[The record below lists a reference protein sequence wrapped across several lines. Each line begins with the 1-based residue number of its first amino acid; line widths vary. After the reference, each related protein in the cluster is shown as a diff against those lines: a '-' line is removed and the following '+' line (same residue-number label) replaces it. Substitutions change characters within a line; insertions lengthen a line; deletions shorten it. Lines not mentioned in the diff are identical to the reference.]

1 MAGLLLAQKR
11 LLEAFECQDHQPPR
25 VRLELPPWQ
34 HGGWHRLSSVA
45 LPRQVMD
52 RTHPWRWLA
61 VLGVLGIAQGFADI
75 APPGPWDSP
84 SFSRGVLG
92 LCGLVCLYLA
102 WFRYTF
108 DLNGVAPTMDR
119 WKNPQQ
125 SWINVVLFGLA
136 CLLVVKLVTWLE
148 YDAHLPEPTGLLVTL
163 IGCLVVL
170 NGVYV
175 GLVVQGPFRLHEEE

>member
-1 MAGLLLAQKR
+1 M
-11 LLEAFECQDHQPPR
+11 
-25 VRLELPPWQ
+25 
-34 HGGWHRLSSVA
+34 A
-45 LPRQVMD
+45 LPRQVME

-61 VLGVLGIAQGFADI
+61 ALGVLGIAQGFADI
-75 APPGPWDSP
+75 TPPGPWDSS
-84 SFSRGVLG
+84 SFSRGVFG

-119 WKNPQQ
+119 WKDPQQ

-136 CLLVVKLVTWLE
+136 CLLAVKLITWLE

-175 GLVVQGPFRLHEEE
+175 GLVVQGPFRIHEEE